1 MGCKTAILI
10 NNKDVNLRNTVTFV
24 KIRSYSMSGICFILP
39 NCLFFVLQYRIIS
52 GAAVWM
58 GRSSVY
64 YIRFCP
70 LFWFSH
76 LRFWFSY
83 LKVYY
88 NPLFVFFTLG
98 SILGVE
104 AFTQTKWHFVER
116 LNYIPIFL
124 LCGFS
129 NIMSI
134 ILWLKSWSYDGM
146 EDTGSNK
153 FTERIFMH
161 VISIVIIATFTY
173 LDGVFIYH
181 KRQKVR
187 KNLLPKANV
196 ITFQIQSLTGKLLIK
211 SASFVFSV
219 TWNKPMA

>member
-1 MGCKTAILI
+1 
-10 NNKDVNLRNTVTFV
+10 
-24 KIRSYSMSGICFILP
+24 MSGICFILP
-39 NCLFFVLQYRIIS
+39 NCLFLSYSIVLS
-52 GAAVWM
+52 VAPSFEW
-58 GRSSVY
+58 GRASVY
-64 YIRFCP
+64 YLRFCP
-70 LFWFSH
+70 LFICLFWFSH